1 MKHTKRKSKGTT
13 SRVFS
18 VLGDLAEKRVAE
30 LDVTPTVATYQG
42 RYLNDM
48 GEMELRLSVPKA
60 TSAHTEEEAPS
71 GTYYV
76 NGLPSGKD
84 ANPEYSPRLARGMR
98 SRPGTLFQYWI
109 TEPVIKR
116 SWLDKVEGLLS
127 ARWDVVTPEGVP
139 EGMEEQAEERRQLV
153 ETSLMNIEDGWR
165 QLVIEYM
172 LSWICGFVL
181 FELVDNP
188 DGTLRKIALRE
199 PWTVKSWIFDDE
211 SGRDWIA
218 TEFEATGT
226 EAVLVGREHLINFRN
241 FGFGADQ
248 EGNSEVRTAAK
259 WVEIKQLAA
268 RLEAMAAEVRGVG
281 LIEVQSAED
290 KPLSEAEANQV
301 VSALAGMVSVE
312 NPIICLPNGSRLVL
326 HSPAGAAPD
335 FSALKKYCDEQIA
348 LCTKGE
354 GALVGMSDVGT
365 MGHAVVKDEQQI
377 RSVASYAERFVEGIN
392 QAIRRMEDL
401 MGGPVGGV
409 YCELQYGTQARS
421 KSPEEY
427 EQLLKF
433 VQARM
438 LTWTRDDEQQLR
450 EELGLSP
457 LPDSVDSGGSDDEG
471 ADASTPNAPTSPGG
485 FADITTIEPFAASHA
500 CGEGCSHGEVRA
512 TKSIAF
518 GARYSKLD
526 EERLR
531 EWLGQSEKAIGQ
543 RLRAVSREYRD
554 EYVRR
559 TAGVTDPAELANIT
573 EAMRRTWLARYE
585 NAVRGQ
591 IVRLTVKG
599 SATLLYELG
608 VIKSLPQIPADAG
621 DAGRKVQLPSD
632 EYRRYIDLVASRMG
646 RHALNV
652 TEHYLETNAQRELD
666 PGTRERKRPE
676 IPTESAFQKTASQ
689 YVGTPFNKGRDLVIQ
704 SIRNRAETRGLP
716 PKVICEYSSVL
727 ERNTCPPCKAADGMI
742 TIYGSNKFAEN
753 SPPNLCEGFDRCRCI
768 WSFILPNEGGYTDI
782 LDELGVVWRGEDGV
796 RASLAPPLALV
807 AFIAEEVR
815 NAA

>member
-1 MKHTKRKSKGTT
+1 MQHTQRKKQTGHT
-13 SRVFS
+13 SRLFS
-18 VLGDLAEKRVAE
+18 TLADIAERRVAE
-30 LDVTPTVATYQG
+30 LDRTPTTATYQG
-42 RYLNDM
+42 RYTSEH
-48 GEMELRLSVPKA
+48 GEMELRLSVPQA
-60 TSAHTEEEAPS
+60 SSPHTEEQAPS
-71 GTYYV
+71 GVYYV

-84 ANPEYSPRLARGMR
+84 ANPEYAPRLARGMR

-109 TEPVIKR
+109 AEPVIRR
-116 SWLDKVEGLLS
+116 SWMDKTEGLLS
-127 ARWDVVTPEGVP
+127 ARYDVVTPEGIP
-139 EGMEEQAEERRQLV
+139 EGMEAAAEERRAAV
-153 ETSLMNIEDGWR
+153 EAALFGIEGGFR

-199 PWTVKSWIFDDE
+199 PWTVKAWIFDDE

-226 EAVLVGREHLINFRN
+226 SAVLVGREHLINFRN

-281 LIEVQSAED
+281 LIEVQSAEG
-290 KPLSEAEANQV
+290 KPLSEAEARQL

-312 NPIICLPNGSRLVL
+312 NPIICLPDGSKLVL

-335 FSALKKYCDEQIA
+335 FSALKKYCDDQIA
-348 LCTKGE
+348 LVTKGE
-354 GALVGMSDVGT
+354 GALVGMADVGT

-409 YCELQYGTQARS
+409 YCELQYGTQARA

-427 EQLLKF
+427 EQLMKL

-450 EELGLSP
+450 EELGLAP
-457 LPDSVDSGGSDDEG
+457 LPDSVDSGGSDDQG
-471 ADASTPNAPTSPGG
+471 DPDDTGGGSP
-485 FADITTIEPFAASHA
+485 FQISTIEPIAASHS
-500 CGEGCSHGEVRA
+500 CGPGCSHDTGERGTRA
-512 TKSIAF
+512 ISL
-518 GARYSKLD
+518 RLSKLD

-531 EWLGQSEKAIGQ
+531 EWLGQSERAIGQ
-543 RLRAVSREYRD
+543 RLRAIAREYRE

-559 TAGVTDPAELANIT
+559 TAGVTDPVELANIT
-573 EAMRRTWLARYE
+573 ESMRRRWLGRFE

-621 DAGRKVQLPSD
+621 DAARKVQLPSD

-666 PGTRERKRPE
+666 PGTRERQRPE
-676 IPTESAFQKTASQ
+676 IPTQSAFQKTASQ
-689 YVGTPFNKGRDLVIQ
+689 YVGTPFNKGRDLIIQ
-704 SIRNRAETRGLP
+704 SIRNRAEARGLP
-716 PKVICEYSSVL
+716 PKVVCEYSSVL
-727 ERNTCPPCKAADGMI
+727 ESNTCPPCKAADGMVA
-742 TIYGSNKFAEN
+742 IYGSNTFAEN

-768 WSFILPNEGGYTDI
+768 WSYILPDEGGYTDI

-796 RASLAPPLALV
+796 RASLAPGLDLV
-807 AFIAEEVR
+807 AFVAEEVKR
-815 NAA
+815 CG